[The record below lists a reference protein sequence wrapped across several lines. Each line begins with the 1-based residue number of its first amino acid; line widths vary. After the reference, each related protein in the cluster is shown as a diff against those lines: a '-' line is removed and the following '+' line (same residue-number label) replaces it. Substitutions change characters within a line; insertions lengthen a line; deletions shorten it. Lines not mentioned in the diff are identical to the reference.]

1 MQPFDER
8 LYHAN
13 ALKSRGTKI
22 TTTTISKKW
31 SGRCKTVFIHLVAH
45 VQWVYVIDATNRG
58 VSNRMSLF
66 SVWIGHTV
74 IFIKKRTK
82 TQQTHSPRNGIKERL
97 SLNHRFWIRWT
108 LLGEHFYIL
117 MTNVNASKSHI
128 RDESYLNL
136 DCGFSEDAP
145 FLSFPRV
152 EKSNGKWDTHK
163 FASQIS
169 TASEFQ
175 PIFGKNPC
183 QKI

>member
-1 MQPFDER
+1 
-8 LYHAN
+8 
-13 ALKSRGTKI
+13 
-22 TTTTISKKW
+22 
-31 SGRCKTVFIHLVAH
+31 
-45 VQWVYVIDATNRG
+45 
-58 VSNRMSLF
+58 
-66 SVWIGHTV
+66 
-74 IFIKKRTK
+74 
-82 TQQTHSPRNGIKERL
+82 
-97 SLNHRFWIRWT
+97 
-108 LLGEHFYIL
+108 
-117 MTNVNASKSHI
+117 MTDVNASKSHI

-183 QKI
+183 QKSRTTNFVYLHSNNMHLLYEICIEQSNSV